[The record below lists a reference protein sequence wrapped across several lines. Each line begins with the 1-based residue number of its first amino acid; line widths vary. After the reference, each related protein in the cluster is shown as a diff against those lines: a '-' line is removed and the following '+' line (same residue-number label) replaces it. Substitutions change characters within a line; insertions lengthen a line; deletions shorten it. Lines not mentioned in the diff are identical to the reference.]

1 MLYVYIRV
9 VCVVPGDDTYGR
21 KVIVFSASKLPPREE
36 LETGD
41 GNPHAKLLLYVL
53 SGTDSDNLILAGS
66 LVIHTYLPYI
76 HRDMCNVKFGKISCF
91 RYLKHTLDQYVEN
104 DYTLVYFH
112 HGMNSKNKPS
122 FRWLRT
128 AYSDFDR
135 K

>member
-53 SGTDSDNLILAGS
+53 SCTDSDKLILAGS
-66 LVIHTYLPYI
+66 LVIHIHIYRTYIGTCVTL
-76 HRDMCNVKFGKISCF
+76 NLVKF
-91 RYLKHTLDQYVEN
+91 HVLDI
-104 DYTLVYFH
+104 
-112 HGMNSKNKPS
+112 
-122 FRWLRT
+122 
-128 AYSDFDR
+128 
-135 K
+135 